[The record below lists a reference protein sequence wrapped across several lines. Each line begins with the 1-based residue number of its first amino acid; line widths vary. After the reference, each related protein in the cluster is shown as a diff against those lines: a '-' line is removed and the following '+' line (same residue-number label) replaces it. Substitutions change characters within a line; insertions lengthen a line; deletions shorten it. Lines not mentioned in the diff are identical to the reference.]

1 VVAPGADAA
10 VRPAASPGSPW
21 SFLDRVQIDL
31 GYMYDDNVTRGRA
44 ADEILA
50 DQLLA
55 LNVSAG
61 ATLRINDNARVVVT
75 GMFTGEKFHAYNGLS
90 NLSGGLQAELQ
101 YRQSA
106 AFDAVT
112 FGAFAR
118 GWLDNYVSH
127 LRDGGHFALGVNAQ
141 SAVSDRIAVSGE
153 FAWNRRSA
161 QSEVW
166 DLDYYSARLNLDY
179 SLGRSGT
186 FYLNGEYRRGDSVSD
201 GRPSLVNVS
210 LAQVFVLD
218 DAFPGKQLY
227 AYRYDARTWVATIG
241 YNVPLNS
248 QASIDVSWRRAQATP
263 TSRPDFDVQGS
274 LRYVDNQYSLFLL
287 MVF

>member
-1 VVAPGADAA
+1 VVAIPNIRNRRTARWRLVGVAVAALLDLATPTASTAQYTAPGTVVAPGADAA

-61 ATLRINDNARVVVT
+61 ATLRIN
-75 GMFTGEKFHAYNGLS
+75 
-90 NLSGGLQAELQ
+90 
-101 YRQSA
+101 
-106 AFDAVT
+106 
-112 FGAFAR
+112 
-118 GWLDNYVSH
+118 VSH